1 MSETNPTAAAVA
13 LSGLRKRYGAV
24 TAVDGVDLEIRPGE
38 VVALLGPNG
47 AGKSTT
53 IDMILGLSAPDAGT
67 ARVFGRTPAEAVRE
81 GRIGAMLQNG
91 TLLDD
96 LTVAETVRLVASL
109 HRHPLPVERALQRA
123 GAQDLAARRAN
134 RLSGGQAQRVRFAI
148 ALVSDPALLVL
159 DEPTAA
165 MDPATR
171 RDFWKAMYEDTAA
184 GRTVLFATH
193 YLEEAEE
200 YADRVVLMTGGRIAA
215 DGTVA
220 EVRAAA
226 GGRTIRAAVPG
237 AAEADLRALP
247 HVTGCDLREGRAELA
262 SADSD
267 ATLRALLARFPAARD
282 IEIAAAGLESAF
294 LTLTDQTRDDEPEP
308 AR

>member
-1 MSETNPTAAAVA
+1 MSNTSTPPAVA
-13 LSGLRKRYGAV
+13 LGGLRKHYGDVA
-24 TAVDGVDLEIRPGE
+24 AVDGIDLEIRPGE

-47 AGKSTT
+47 AGKSTA
-53 IDMILGLSAPDAGT
+53 IDMILGLTTPDAGSV
-67 ARVFGRTPAEAVRE
+67 AVFGRSPAEAVRE
-81 GRIGAMLQNG
+81 GAIGAMLQNG

-109 HRHPLPVERALQRA
+109 HRKPIPVERALRRA
-123 GAQDLAARRAN
+123 GCEDLAARRAN

-171 RDFWKAMYEDTAA
+171 RDFWKAMYEDTAG

-200 YADRVVLMTGGRIAA
+200 YADRVVLMNGGRIAA

-220 EVRAAA
+220 EVRAVA

-237 AAEADLRALP
+237 ADAAALLALP
-247 HVTGCDLREGRAELA
+247 AVTACELRDGRARIA
-262 SADSD
+262 TADSD
-267 ATLRALLARFPAARD
+267 ATLRALLAAHPGARD

-294 LTLTDQTRDDEPEP
+294 LSLISD
-308 AR
+308 